1 MPEEIHR
8 LTAKGLITMGKL
20 PFDLE
25 IKDIS
30 ALADLINDKDLGEI
44 LLEDKTN
51 GAKLVIK
58 GKCPPPPMPM
68 GAPAFAAPM
77 GTPAPAPE
85 AAPEKKEKKIDGTV
99 VKAPIVGTYYSSPS
113 PDKPAFVTV
122 GKKVKKGDV
131 IMIIESMK
139 IMNEIPSPCDGEV
152 KEIMAQNGQAV
163 EYDEPVM
170 IIG

>member
-51 GAKLVIK
+51 GAKLVIRASAL
-58 GKCPPPPMPM
+58 PL
-68 GAPAFAAPM
+68 
-77 GTPAPAPE
+77 
-85 AAPEKKEKKIDGTV
+85 
-99 VKAPIVGTYYSSPS
+99 
-113 PDKPAFVTV
+113 
-122 GKKVKKGDV
+122 
-131 IMIIESMK
+131 
-139 IMNEIPSPCDGEV
+139 PCLW
-152 KEIMAQNGQAV
+152 ALPHSQHL
-163 EYDEPVM
+163 
-170 IIG
+170 